1 MAFSTLMIYQM
12 FNVINCR
19 SEFKSIFKIGFFT
32 NPKLLG
38 AILISVL
45 MQIVV
50 INTPLSTFFK
60 AVPLTLMD
68 GVYIVLVSSS
78 VLVIVEI
85 YKFVVSKL
93 KPELAS

>member
-45 MQIVV
+45 IVV